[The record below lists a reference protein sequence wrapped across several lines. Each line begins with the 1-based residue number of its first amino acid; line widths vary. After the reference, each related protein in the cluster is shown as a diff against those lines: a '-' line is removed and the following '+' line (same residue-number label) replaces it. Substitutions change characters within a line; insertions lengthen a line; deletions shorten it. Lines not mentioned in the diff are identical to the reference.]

1 MKVRHKKIG
10 ILGSGS
16 WGTVLADI
24 AANNG
29 NEVMIWS
36 RNTSTADEINKRH
49 TNKKYSGSKKLH
61 KNIKATTNQKD
72 VLSLSHVIVCI
83 PSSTVRSFFKKNKKH
98 ISSKT
103 SFLIASK
110 GLEKK
115 TFNSMSEILNEELCT
130 ESNISVLSGPNLAS
144 EIIEGMAAACVIA
157 AKNKKTGKSF
167 SNILDRPSFKVFLN
181 DDVKGVELAGALK
194 NIYAIVSGLS
204 DGLGNKKNTK
214 AMILTRSLVEMS
226 HLFESLKLKKLTL
239 LGLAGVGD
247 LFATA
252 SSEKSRNYSF
262 GKFLGKGN
270 SPSKALSMVRQSVE
284 GHRTLK
290 VLYLEKKKLSLNMP
304 IIDALYKIVYLKK
317 DPKKCFLKFI
327 HESGNIDTAYD

>member
-29 NEVMIWS
+29 SEVMIWS
-36 RNTSTADEINKRH
+36 RNKSTADEINKRH

-61 KNIKATTNQKD
+61 KNVKATTNQKD

-167 SNILDRPSFKVFLN
+167 SNILDTPSFKVFLN

-262 GKFLGKGN
+262 GYLLGKGKTREEAKKIIN
-270 SPSKALSMVRQSVE
+270 QVIE
-284 GHRTLK
+284 GEKTL
-290 VLYLEKKKLSLNMP
+290 
-304 IIDALYKIVYLKK
+304 KIVYEKVSTLELEMPIVEKLYNIVFKK
-317 DPKKCFLKFI
+317 GSVR
-327 HESGNIDTAYD
+327 ESFDKMVIESDGRDL

>member
-1 MKVRHKKIG
+1 MNNPSKKIG
-10 ILGSGS
+10 VLGAGS

-29 NEVMIWS
+29 YEVLIWS
-36 RNTSTADEINKRH
+36 RNPNTVNEINTNH

-61 KNIKATTNQKD
+61 KNIRATSNQKD
-72 VLSLSHVIVCI
+72 ILILSHVIVCI
-83 PSSTVRSFFKKNKKH
+83 PSASVRSFFKKNKKH
-98 ISSKT
+98 IMSET

-115 TFNSMSEILNEELCT
+115 TFFSMSEILKEELEM

-157 AKNKKTGKSF
+157 AKNKKTGKEF
-167 SNILDRPSFKVFLN
+167 SNILDRQSFKVFLN
-181 DDVKGVELAGALK
+181 NDVKGVELAGALK

-262 GKFLGKGN
+262 GYLLGRGKSREEAKKIIN
-270 SPSKALSMVRQSVE
+270 QVIE
-284 GHRTLK
+284 GEKTL
-290 VLYLEKKKLSLNMP
+290 
-304 IIDALYKIVYLKK
+304 KIVYEKVSALELDMPIVEKLYNIVFKK
-317 DPKKCFLKFI
+317 GSVK
-327 HESGNIDTAYD
+327 ESFDKMIIESDGRDL

>member
-1 MKVRHKKIG
+1 MNNPSKKIG
-10 ILGSGS
+10 VLGAGS

-29 NEVMIWS
+29 YEVLIWS
-36 RNTSTADEINKRH
+36 RNPNTVNEINTNH

-61 KNIKATTNQKD
+61 KNIKATSNQKD
-72 VLSLSHVIVCI
+72 ILILSHVIVCI
-83 PSSTVRSFFKKNKKH
+83 PSASVRSFFKKNKKH
-98 ISSKT
+98 IMSET

-110 GLEKK
+110 GLEEK
-115 TFNSMSEILNEELCT
+115 TFFSMSEILKEEL
-130 ESNISVLSGPNLAS
+130 EMQSNISVLSGPNLAS

-157 AKNKKTGKSF
+157 AKNKKTGKEF
-167 SNILDRPSFKVFLN
+167 SNILDRQSFKVFLN
-181 DDVKGVELAGALK
+181 NDVKGVELAGALK

-262 GKFLGKGN
+262 GYLLGKGKSREEAKKIIN
-270 SPSKALSMVRQSVE
+270 QVIE
-284 GHRTLK
+284 GEKTL
-290 VLYLEKKKLSLNMP
+290 
-304 IIDALYKIVYLKK
+304 KIVYEKVSALELDMPIVEKLYNIVFKK
-317 DPKKCFLKFI
+317 GSVK
-327 HESGNIDTAYD
+327 ESFDKMIIESDGRDL

>member
-1 MKVRHKKIG
+1 MNNPYKKIG
-10 ILGSGS
+10 VLGAGS

-29 NEVMIWS
+29 YEVLIWS
-36 RNTSTADEINKRH
+36 RNPNTVNEINTNH

-61 KNIKATTNQKD
+61 KNIRATSNQKD
-72 VLSLSHVIVCI
+72 ILILSHVIVCI
-83 PSSTVRSFFKKNKKH
+83 PSASVRSFFKKNKKH
-98 ISSKT
+98 IMSET

-115 TFNSMSEILNEELCT
+115 TFFSMSEILKEELEM

-157 AKNKKTGKSF
+157 AKNKRTGKEF
-167 SNILDRPSFKVFLN
+167 SNILDRQSFKVFLN
-181 DDVKGVELAGALK
+181 NDVKGVELAGALK

-262 GKFLGKGN
+262 GYLLGKGKSREEAKKIIN
-270 SPSKALSMVRQSVE
+270 QVIE
-284 GHRTLK
+284 GEKTL
-290 VLYLEKKKLSLNMP
+290 
-304 IIDALYKIVYLKK
+304 KIVYEKVSALELDMPIVEKLYNIVFKK
-317 DPKKCFLKFI
+317 GSVK
-327 HESGNIDTAYD
+327 ESFDKMIIESDGRDL

>member
-1 MKVRHKKIG
+1 MKVSHKKIG

-29 NEVMIWS
+29 SEVMIWS
-36 RNTSTADEINKRH
+36 RNKSTADEINKRH

-61 KNIKATTNQKD
+61 KNVKATTNQKD

-167 SNILDRPSFKVFLN
+167 SNILDTPSFKVFLN

-262 GKFLGKGN
+262 GYLLGKGKTREEAKKIIN
-270 SPSKALSMVRQSVE
+270 QVIE
-284 GHRTLK
+284 GEKTL
-290 VLYLEKKKLSLNMP
+290 
-304 IIDALYKIVYLKK
+304 KIVYEKVSTLELDMPIVEKLYNIVFKK
-317 DPKKCFLKFI
+317 GSVR
-327 HESGNIDTAYD
+327 ESFDKMVIESDGRDL

>member
-1 MKVRHKKIG
+1 MNNPHKKIG
-10 ILGSGS
+10 VLGAGS

-29 NEVMIWS
+29 YEVLIWS
-36 RNTSTADEINKRH
+36 RNPNTVNEINTNH

-61 KNIKATTNQKD
+61 KNIKATSNQKD
-72 VLSLSHVIVCI
+72 TLILSHVIVCI
-83 PSSTVRSFFKKNKKH
+83 PSASVRSFFKKNKKH
-98 ISSKT
+98 IMSET

-115 TFNSMSEILNEELCT
+115 TFFSMSEILKEELEM

-157 AKNKKTGKSF
+157 AKNKKTGKEF
-167 SNILDRPSFKVFLN
+167 SNILDRQSFKVFLN
-181 DDVKGVELAGALK
+181 NDVKGVELAGALK

-262 GKFLGKGN
+262 GYLLGKGKSREEAKKIIN
-270 SPSKALSMVRQSVE
+270 QVIE
-284 GHRTLK
+284 GEKTL
-290 VLYLEKKKLSLNMP
+290 
-304 IIDALYKIVYLKK
+304 KIVYEKVSALELDMPIVEKLYNIVFKK
-317 DPKKCFLKFI
+317 GSVK
-327 HESGNIDTAYD
+327 ESFDKMIIESDGRDL

>member
-1 MKVRHKKIG
+1 MNNPYKKIG
-10 ILGSGS
+10 VLGAGS

-29 NEVMIWS
+29 YEVLIWS
-36 RNTSTADEINKRH
+36 RNPNTVNEINKNH

-61 KNIKATTNQKD
+61 KNIKATSNQKD
-72 VLSLSHVIVCI
+72 ILILSHVIVCI
-83 PSSTVRSFFKKNKKH
+83 PSASVRSFFKKNKKH
-98 ISSKT
+98 IMSET

-115 TFNSMSEILNEELCT
+115 TFFSMSEILKEELEM

-157 AKNKKTGKSF
+157 AKNKKTGKEF
-167 SNILDRPSFKVFLN
+167 SNILDRQSFKVFLN
-181 DDVKGVELAGALK
+181 NDVKGVELAGALK

-262 GKFLGKGN
+262 GYLLGKGKSREEAKKIIN
-270 SPSKALSMVRQSVE
+270 QVIE
-284 GHRTLK
+284 GEKTL
-290 VLYLEKKKLSLNMP
+290 
-304 IIDALYKIVYLKK
+304 KIVYEKVSALELDMPIVEKLYNIVFKK
-317 DPKKCFLKFI
+317 GSVK
-327 HESGNIDTAYD
+327 ESFDKMIIESDGRDL

>member
-1 MKVRHKKIG
+1 MNNPYKKIG
-10 ILGSGS
+10 VLGAGS

-29 NEVMIWS
+29 YEVLIWS
-36 RNTSTADEINKRH
+36 RNPNTVNEINTNH

-61 KNIKATTNQKD
+61 KNIKATSNQKD
-72 VLSLSHVIVCI
+72 ILILSHVIVCI
-83 PSSTVRSFFKKNKKH
+83 PSASVRSFFKKNKKH
-98 ISSKT
+98 IMSET

-115 TFNSMSEILNEELCT
+115 TFFSMSEILREELEM

-157 AKNKKTGKSF
+157 AKNKKTGKEF
-167 SNILDRPSFKVFLN
+167 SNNLDRQSFKVFLN
-181 DDVKGVELAGALK
+181 NDVKGVELAGALK

-262 GKFLGKGN
+262 GYLLGKGKSREEAKKIIN
-270 SPSKALSMVRQSVE
+270 QVIE
-284 GHRTLK
+284 GEKTL
-290 VLYLEKKKLSLNMP
+290 
-304 IIDALYKIVYLKK
+304 KIVYEKVSALELDMPIVEKLYNIVFKK
-317 DPKKCFLKFI
+317 GSVK
-327 HESGNIDTAYD
+327 ESFDKMIIESDGRDL

>member
-1 MKVRHKKIG
+1 MKVSHKKIG

-36 RNTSTADEINKRH
+36 RNTSTADEINKSH

-61 KNIKATTNQKD
+61 RNIKATTNQKD

-167 SNILDRPSFKVFLN
+167 SNILDTPSFKVFLN

-262 GKFLGKGN
+262 GYLLGKGKTREEAKIIIN
-270 SPSKALSMVRQSVE
+270 QVIE
-284 GHRTLK
+284 GEKTL
-290 VLYLEKKKLSLNMP
+290 
-304 IIDALYKIVYLKK
+304 KIVYEKVSTLELDMPIVEKLYNIVFKK
-317 DPKKCFLKFI
+317 GSVK
-327 HESGNIDTAYD
+327 ESFDKMVIESDGRDL

>member
-1 MKVRHKKIG
+1 MNNLSKKIG
-10 ILGSGS
+10 VLGAGS

-29 NEVMIWS
+29 YEVLIWS
-36 RNTSTADEINKRH
+36 RNPNTVNEINTNH

-61 KNIKATTNQKD
+61 KNIKATSNQKD
-72 VLSLSHVIVCI
+72 TLILSHVIVCI
-83 PSSTVRSFFKKNKKH
+83 PSASVRSFFKKNKKH
-98 ISSKT
+98 IISET

-115 TFNSMSEILNEELCT
+115 TFFSMSEILKEELEM

-157 AKNKKTGKSF
+157 AKNKKTGKEF
-167 SNILDRPSFKVFLN
+167 SNILDRQSFKVFLN
-181 DDVKGVELAGALK
+181 NDVKGVELAGALK

-262 GKFLGKGN
+262 GYLLGKGKSREEAKKIIN
-270 SPSKALSMVRQSVE
+270 QVIE
-284 GHRTLK
+284 GEKTL
-290 VLYLEKKKLSLNMP
+290 
-304 IIDALYKIVYLKK
+304 KIVYEKVSALELDMPIVEKLYNIVFKK
-317 DPKKCFLKFI
+317 GSVK
-327 HESGNIDTAYD
+327 ESFDKMIIESDGRDL

>member
-1 MKVRHKKIG
+1 MNNPYKKIG
-10 ILGSGS
+10 VLGAGS

-29 NEVMIWS
+29 YEVLIWS
-36 RNTSTADEINKRH
+36 RNPNTVNEINTNH

-61 KNIKATTNQKD
+61 KNIKATSNQKD
-72 VLSLSHVIVCI
+72 ILILSHVIVCI
-83 PSSTVRSFFKKNKKH
+83 PSASVRSFFKKNKKH
-98 ISSKT
+98 ITSET

-115 TFNSMSEILNEELCT
+115 TFFSMSEILKEELEM

-157 AKNKKTGKSF
+157 AKNKKTGKEF
-167 SNILDRPSFKVFLN
+167 SNILDRQSFKVFLN
-181 DDVKGVELAGALK
+181 NDVKGVELAGALK

-262 GKFLGKGN
+262 GYLLGKGKSREEAKKIIN
-270 SPSKALSMVRQSVE
+270 QVIE
-284 GHRTLK
+284 GEKTL
-290 VLYLEKKKLSLNMP
+290 
-304 IIDALYKIVYLKK
+304 KIVYEKVSALELDMPIVEKLYNIVFKK
-317 DPKKCFLKFI
+317 GSVK
-327 HESGNIDTAYD
+327 ESFDKMIIESDGRDL

>member
-1 MKVRHKKIG
+1 MNNPYKKIG
-10 ILGSGS
+10 VLGAGS

-29 NEVMIWS
+29 YEVLIWS
-36 RNTSTADEINKRH
+36 RNPNTVNEINTNH

-61 KNIKATTNQKD
+61 KNIKATSNQKD
-72 VLSLSHVIVCI
+72 ILILSHVIVCI
-83 PSSTVRSFFKKNKKH
+83 PSASVRSFFKKNKKH
-98 ISSKT
+98 IMSET

-115 TFNSMSEILNEELCT
+115 TFFSMSEILKEELEM

-157 AKNKKTGKSF
+157 AKNKKTGKEF
-167 SNILDRPSFKVFLN
+167 SNILDRQSFKVFLN
-181 DDVKGVELAGALK
+181 SDVKGVELAGALK

-262 GKFLGKGN
+262 GYLLGKGKSREEAKKIIN
-270 SPSKALSMVRQSVE
+270 QVIE
-284 GHRTLK
+284 GEKTL
-290 VLYLEKKKLSLNMP
+290 
-304 IIDALYKIVYLKK
+304 KIVYEKVSALELDMPIVEKLYNIVFKK
-317 DPKKCFLKFI
+317 GSVK
-327 HESGNIDTAYD
+327 ESFDKMIIESDGRDL

>member
-1 MKVRHKKIG
+1 MNNPYKKIG
-10 ILGSGS
+10 VLGAGS

-29 NEVMIWS
+29 YEVLIWS
-36 RNTSTADEINKRH
+36 RNPNTVNEINTNH

-61 KNIKATTNQKD
+61 KNIKATSNQRD
-72 VLSLSHVIVCI
+72 ILILSHVIVCI
-83 PSSTVRSFFKKNKKH
+83 PSASVRSFFKKNKKH
-98 ISSKT
+98 IMSET

-115 TFNSMSEILNEELCT
+115 TFFSMSEILREELEM

-157 AKNKKTGKSF
+157 AKNKKTGKEF
-167 SNILDRPSFKVFLN
+167 SNILDRQSFKVFLN
-181 DDVKGVELAGALK
+181 NDVKGVELAGALK

-262 GKFLGKGN
+262 GYLLGKGKSREEAKKIIN
-270 SPSKALSMVRQSVE
+270 QVIE
-284 GHRTLK
+284 GEKTL
-290 VLYLEKKKLSLNMP
+290 
-304 IIDALYKIVYLKK
+304 KIVYEKVSALELDMPIVEKLYNIVFKK
-317 DPKKCFLKFI
+317 GSVK
-327 HESGNIDTAYD
+327 ESFDKMIIESDGRDL

>member
-61 KNIKATTNQKD
+61 RNIKATTNQKD

-115 TFNSMSEILNEELCT
+115 TFNSMSEILNEELCS

-167 SNILDRPSFKVFLN
+167 SNILDTPSFKVFLN

-262 GKFLGKGN
+262 GYLLGKGKTREEAKKIIN
-270 SPSKALSMVRQSVE
+270 QVIE
-284 GHRTLK
+284 GEKTL
-290 VLYLEKKKLSLNMP
+290 
-304 IIDALYKIVYLKK
+304 KIVYEKVSTLELDMPIVEKLYNIVFKK
-317 DPKKCFLKFI
+317 GSVR
-327 HESGNIDTAYD
+327 ESFDKMVIESDGRDL

>member
-1 MKVRHKKIG
+1 MNNPYKKIG
-10 ILGSGS
+10 VLGAGS

-29 NEVMIWS
+29 YEVLIWS
-36 RNTSTADEINKRH
+36 RNPNTVNEINTNH

-61 KNIKATTNQKD
+61 KNIKATSNQRD
-72 VLSLSHVIVCI
+72 ILILSHVIVCI
-83 PSSTVRSFFKKNKKH
+83 PSASVRSFFKKNKKH
-98 ISSKT
+98 IMSET

-115 TFNSMSEILNEELCT
+115 TFFSMSEILKEELEM

-157 AKNKKTGKSF
+157 AKNKKTGKEF
-167 SNILDRPSFKVFLN
+167 SNILDRQSFKVFLN
-181 DDVKGVELAGALK
+181 NDVKGVELAGALK

-262 GKFLGKGN
+262 GYLLGKGKSREEAKKIIN
-270 SPSKALSMVRQSVE
+270 QVIE
-284 GHRTLK
+284 GEKTL
-290 VLYLEKKKLSLNMP
+290 
-304 IIDALYKIVYLKK
+304 KIVYEKVSALELDMPIVEKLYNIVFKK
-317 DPKKCFLKFI
+317 GSVK
-327 HESGNIDTAYD
+327 ESFDKMIIESDGRDL

>member
-1 MKVRHKKIG
+1 MNNPYKKIG
-10 ILGSGS
+10 VLGAGS

-29 NEVMIWS
+29 YEVLIWS
-36 RNTSTADEINKRH
+36 RNPNTVNEINKNH

-61 KNIKATTNQKD
+61 KNIKATSNQKD
-72 VLSLSHVIVCI
+72 ILILSHVIVCI
-83 PSSTVRSFFKKNKKH
+83 PSASVRSFFKKNKKH
-98 ISSKT
+98 IISET

-115 TFNSMSEILNEELCT
+115 TFFSMSEILKEELEM

-157 AKNKKTGKSF
+157 AKNKKTGKEF
-167 SNILDRPSFKVFLN
+167 SNILDRQSFKVFLN
-181 DDVKGVELAGALK
+181 NDVKGVELAGALK

-262 GKFLGKGN
+262 GYLLGKGKSREEAKKIIN
-270 SPSKALSMVRQSVE
+270 QVIE
-284 GHRTLK
+284 GEKTL
-290 VLYLEKKKLSLNMP
+290 
-304 IIDALYKIVYLKK
+304 KIVYEKVSALELDMPIVEKLYNIVFKK
-317 DPKKCFLKFI
+317 GSVK
-327 HESGNIDTAYD
+327 ESFDKMIIESDGRDL

>member
-1 MKVRHKKIG
+1 MNNPSKKIG
-10 ILGSGS
+10 VLGAGS

-29 NEVMIWS
+29 YEVLIWS
-36 RNTSTADEINKRH
+36 RNPNTVNEINTNH

-61 KNIKATTNQKD
+61 KNIKATSNQKD
-72 VLSLSHVIVCI
+72 ILILSHVIVCI
-83 PSSTVRSFFKKNKKH
+83 PSASVRSFFKKNKKH
-98 ISSKT
+98 IISET

-115 TFNSMSEILNEELCT
+115 TFFSMSEILKEELEM

-157 AKNKKTGKSF
+157 AKNKKTGKEF
-167 SNILDRPSFKVFLN
+167 SNILDRQSFKVFLN
-181 DDVKGVELAGALK
+181 NDVKGVELAGALK

-262 GKFLGKGN
+262 GYLLGRGKSREEAKKIIN
-270 SPSKALSMVRQSVE
+270 QVIE
-284 GHRTLK
+284 GEKTL
-290 VLYLEKKKLSLNMP
+290 
-304 IIDALYKIVYLKK
+304 KIVYEKVSALELDMPIVEKLYNIVFKK
-317 DPKKCFLKFI
+317 GSVK
-327 HESGNIDTAYD
+327 ESFDKMIIESDGRDL

>member
-1 MKVRHKKIG
+1 MNNPYKKIG
-10 ILGSGS
+10 VLGAGS

-29 NEVMIWS
+29 YEVLIWS
-36 RNTSTADEINKRH
+36 RNPNTVNEINTNH

-61 KNIKATTNQKD
+61 KNIKATSNQKD
-72 VLSLSHVIVCI
+72 ILILSHVIVCI
-83 PSSTVRSFFKKNKKH
+83 PSASVRSFFKKNKKH
-98 ISSKT
+98 IISET

-115 TFNSMSEILNEELCT
+115 TFFSMSEILKEELEM

-157 AKNKKTGKSF
+157 AKNKKTGKEF
-167 SNILDRPSFKVFLN
+167 SNILDRQSFIVFLN
-181 DDVKGVELAGALK
+181 NDVKGVELAGALK

-262 GKFLGKGN
+262 GYLLGKGKSREEAKKIIN
-270 SPSKALSMVRQSVE
+270 QVIE
-284 GHRTLK
+284 GEKTL
-290 VLYLEKKKLSLNMP
+290 
-304 IIDALYKIVYLKK
+304 KIVYEKVSALELDMPIVEKLYNIVFKK
-317 DPKKCFLKFI
+317 GSVK
-327 HESGNIDTAYD
+327 ESFDKMIIESDGRDL

>member
-1 MKVRHKKIG
+1 MNNPYKKIG
-10 ILGSGS
+10 VLGAGS

-29 NEVMIWS
+29 YEVLIWS
-36 RNTSTADEINKRH
+36 RNPNTVNEINTNH

-61 KNIKATTNQKD
+61 KNIKATSNQKD
-72 VLSLSHVIVCI
+72 TLILSHVIVCI
-83 PSSTVRSFFKKNKKH
+83 PSASVRSFFKKNKKY
-98 ISSKT
+98 IMSET

-115 TFNSMSEILNEELCT
+115 TFFSMSEILKEELEM

-157 AKNKKTGKSF
+157 AKNKKTGKEF
-167 SNILDRPSFKVFLN
+167 SNILDRQSFKVFLN
-181 DDVKGVELAGALK
+181 NDVKGVELAGALK

-262 GKFLGKGN
+262 GYLLGKGKSREEAKKIIN
-270 SPSKALSMVRQSVE
+270 QVIE
-284 GHRTLK
+284 GEKTL
-290 VLYLEKKKLSLNMP
+290 
-304 IIDALYKIVYLKK
+304 KIVYEKVSALELDMPIVEKLYNIVFKK
-317 DPKKCFLKFI
+317 GSVK
-327 HESGNIDTAYD
+327 ESFDKMIIESDGRDL

>member
-1 MKVRHKKIG
+1 MKVSHKKIG

-29 NEVMIWS
+29 SEVMIWS
-36 RNTSTADEINKRH
+36 RNKSTADEINKRH

-72 VLSLSHVIVCI
+72 VLSLGHVIVCI

-115 TFNSMSEILNEELCT
+115 TFNSMSEILNEELCS
-130 ESNISVLSGPNLAS
+130 ESNSSVLSGPNLAS

-167 SNILDRPSFKVFLN
+167 SNILDTPSFKVFLN

-226 HLFESLKLKKLTL
+226 HLFESLRLKKLTL

-262 GKFLGKGN
+262 GYLLGKGKTREEAKKIIN
-270 SPSKALSMVRQSVE
+270 QVIE
-284 GHRTLK
+284 GEKTL
-290 VLYLEKKKLSLNMP
+290 
-304 IIDALYKIVYLKK
+304 KIVYEKVSTLELDMPIVEKLYNIVFKK
-317 DPKKCFLKFI
+317 GSVK
-327 HESGNIDTAYD
+327 ESFDKMVIESDGRDL

>member
-29 NEVMIWS
+29 SEVMIWS
-36 RNTSTADEINKRH
+36 RNKSTADEINKRH

-167 SNILDRPSFKVFLN
+167 SNILDTPSFKVFLN

-262 GKFLGKGN
+262 GYLLGKGKTREEAKKIIN
-270 SPSKALSMVRQSVE
+270 QVIE
-284 GHRTLK
+284 GEKTL
-290 VLYLEKKKLSLNMP
+290 
-304 IIDALYKIVYLKK
+304 KIVYEKVSTLELDMPIVEKLYNIVFKK
-317 DPKKCFLKFI
+317 GSVK
-327 HESGNIDTAYD
+327 ESFDKMVIESDGRDL

>member
-1 MKVRHKKIG
+1 MNNPSKKIG
-10 ILGSGS
+10 VLGAGS

-29 NEVMIWS
+29 YEVLIWS
-36 RNTSTADEINKRH
+36 RNANTVNEINKNH

-61 KNIKATTNQKD
+61 KNIKATSNQKD
-72 VLSLSHVIVCI
+72 ILILSHVIVCI
-83 PSSTVRSFFKKNKKH
+83 PSASVRSFFKKNKKH
-98 ISSKT
+98 IMSET

-115 TFNSMSEILNEELCT
+115 TFFSMSEILKEELEM

-144 EIIEGMAAACVIA
+144 EIIEGMAAACGIA
-157 AKNKKTGKSF
+157 AKNKKTGKEF
-167 SNILDRPSFKVFLN
+167 SNILDRQSFKVFLN
-181 DDVKGVELAGALK
+181 NDVKGVELAGALK

-262 GKFLGKGN
+262 GYLLGKGKSREEAKKIIN
-270 SPSKALSMVRQSVE
+270 QVIE
-284 GHRTLK
+284 GEKTL
-290 VLYLEKKKLSLNMP
+290 
-304 IIDALYKIVYLKK
+304 KIVYEKVSALELDMPIVEKLYNIVFKK
-317 DPKKCFLKFI
+317 GSVK
-327 HESGNIDTAYD
+327 ESFDKMIIESDGRDL

>member
-1 MKVRHKKIG
+1 MNNPHKKIG
-10 ILGSGS
+10 VLGAGS

-29 NEVMIWS
+29 YEVLIWS
-36 RNTSTADEINKRH
+36 RNPNTVNEINTNH

-61 KNIKATTNQKD
+61 KNIRATSNQKD
-72 VLSLSHVIVCI
+72 ILILSHVIVCI
-83 PSSTVRSFFKKNKKH
+83 PSASVRSFFKKNKKH
-98 ISSKT
+98 IMSET

-115 TFNSMSEILNEELCT
+115 TFFSMSEILKEELEM

-157 AKNKKTGKSF
+157 AKNKKTGKEF
-167 SNILDRPSFKVFLN
+167 SNILDRQSFKVFLN
-181 DDVKGVELAGALK
+181 NDVKGVELAGALK

-262 GKFLGKGN
+262 GYLLGKGKSREEAKKIIN
-270 SPSKALSMVRQSVE
+270 QVIE
-284 GHRTLK
+284 GEKTL
-290 VLYLEKKKLSLNMP
+290 
-304 IIDALYKIVYLKK
+304 KIVYEKVSALELDMPIVEKLYNIVFKK
-317 DPKKCFLKFI
+317 GSVK
-327 HESGNIDTAYD
+327 ESFDKMIIESDGRDL

>member
-1 MKVRHKKIG
+1 MNNSSKKIG
-10 ILGSGS
+10 VLGAGS

-29 NEVMIWS
+29 YEVLIWS
-36 RNTSTADEINKRH
+36 RNPNTVNEINTNH

-61 KNIKATTNQKD
+61 KNIKATSNQRD
-72 VLSLSHVIVCI
+72 ILILSHVIVCI
-83 PSSTVRSFFKKNKKH
+83 PSASVRSFFKKNKKH
-98 ISSKT
+98 IISET

-115 TFNSMSEILNEELCT
+115 TFFSMSEILKEELEM

-157 AKNKKTGKSF
+157 AKNKKTGKEF
-167 SNILDRPSFKVFLN
+167 SNILDRQSFKVFLN
-181 DDVKGVELAGALK
+181 NDVKGVELAGALK

-262 GKFLGKGN
+262 GYLLGKGKSREEAKKIIN
-270 SPSKALSMVRQSVE
+270 QVIE
-284 GHRTLK
+284 GEKTL
-290 VLYLEKKKLSLNMP
+290 
-304 IIDALYKIVYLKK
+304 KIVYEKVSALELDMPIVEKLYNIVFKK
-317 DPKKCFLKFI
+317 GSVK
-327 HESGNIDTAYD
+327 ESFDKMIIESDGRDL

>member
-1 MKVRHKKIG
+1 MNNPYKKIG
-10 ILGSGS
+10 VLGAGS

-29 NEVMIWS
+29 YEVLIWS
-36 RNTSTADEINKRH
+36 RNPNTVNEINTNH

-61 KNIKATTNQKD
+61 KNIKATSNQRD
-72 VLSLSHVIVCI
+72 ILILSHVIVCI
-83 PSSTVRSFFKKNKKH
+83 PSASVRSFFKKNKKH
-98 ISSKT
+98 IISET

-115 TFNSMSEILNEELCT
+115 TFFSMSEILKEELEM

-157 AKNKKTGKSF
+157 AKNEKTGKEF
-167 SNILDRPSFKVFLN
+167 SNILDRKSFKVFLN
-181 DDVKGVELAGALK
+181 NDVRGVELAGALK

-262 GKFLGKGN
+262 GYLLGKGKSREEAKKIIN
-270 SPSKALSMVRQSVE
+270 QVIE
-284 GHRTLK
+284 GEKTL
-290 VLYLEKKKLSLNMP
+290 
-304 IIDALYKIVYLKK
+304 KIVYEKVSALELDMPIVEKLYNIVFKK
-317 DPKKCFLKFI
+317 GSVK
-327 HESGNIDTAYD
+327 ESFDKMIIESDGRDL

>member
-29 NEVMIWS
+29 SEVMIWS
-36 RNTSTADEINKRH
+36 RNKSTADEINKRH

-61 KNIKATTNQKD
+61 KNVKATTNQKD

-115 TFNSMSEILNEELCT
+115 TFNSMSEILNEELCS

-167 SNILDRPSFKVFLN
+167 SNILDTPSFKVFLN

-262 GKFLGKGN
+262 GYLLGKGKTREEAKKIIN
-270 SPSKALSMVRQSVE
+270 QVIE
-284 GHRTLK
+284 GEKTL
-290 VLYLEKKKLSLNMP
+290 
-304 IIDALYKIVYLKK
+304 KIVYEKVSTLELDMPIVEKLYNIVFKK
-317 DPKKCFLKFI
+317 GSVK
-327 HESGNIDTAYD
+327 ESFDKMVIESDGRDL

>member
-1 MKVRHKKIG
+1 MNNPSKKIG
-10 ILGSGS
+10 VLGAGS

-29 NEVMIWS
+29 YEVLIWS
-36 RNTSTADEINKRH
+36 RNPNTVNEINTNH

-61 KNIKATTNQKD
+61 KNIRATSNQKD
-72 VLSLSHVIVCI
+72 ILILSHVIVCI
-83 PSSTVRSFFKKNKKH
+83 PSASVRSFFKKNKKH
-98 ISSKT
+98 IMSET

-115 TFNSMSEILNEELCT
+115 TFFSMSEILKEELEM

-157 AKNKKTGKSF
+157 AKNKKTGKEF
-167 SNILDRPSFKVFLN
+167 SNILDRQSFKVFLN
-181 DDVKGVELAGALK
+181 NDVKGVELAGALK

-262 GKFLGKGN
+262 GYLLGKGKSREEAKKIIN
-270 SPSKALSMVRQSVE
+270 QVIE
-284 GHRTLK
+284 GEKTL
-290 VLYLEKKKLSLNMP
+290 
-304 IIDALYKIVYLKK
+304 KIVYEKVSALELDMPIVEKLYNIVFKK
-317 DPKKCFLKFI
+317 GSVK
-327 HESGNIDTAYD
+327 ESFDKMIIESDGRDL

>member
-29 NEVMIWS
+29 SEVMIWS
-36 RNTSTADEINKRH
+36 RNKSTADEINKRH

-115 TFNSMSEILNEELCT
+115 TFNSMSEILNEELCS

-167 SNILDRPSFKVFLN
+167 SNILDTPSFKVFLN

-262 GKFLGKGN
+262 GYLLGKGKTREEAKKIIN
-270 SPSKALSMVRQSVE
+270 QVIE
-284 GHRTLK
+284 GEKTL
-290 VLYLEKKKLSLNMP
+290 
-304 IIDALYKIVYLKK
+304 KIVYEKVSTLELDMPIVEKLYNIVFKK
-317 DPKKCFLKFI
+317 GSVK
-327 HESGNIDTAYD
+327 ESFDKMVIESDGRDL

>member
-1 MKVRHKKIG
+1 MNNPYKKIG
-10 ILGSGS
+10 VLGAGS

-29 NEVMIWS
+29 YEVLIWS
-36 RNTSTADEINKRH
+36 RNPNTVNEINTNH

-61 KNIKATTNQKD
+61 KNIKATSNQKD
-72 VLSLSHVIVCI
+72 VLILSHVIVCI
-83 PSSTVRSFFKKNKKH
+83 PSASIRTFFKKNKKH
-98 ISSKT
+98 IMSDT

-115 TFNSMSEILNEELCT
+115 TFFSMSEILKEELEM

-157 AKNKKTGKSF
+157 AKNKKTGKEF
-167 SNILDRPSFKVFLN
+167 SNILDRQSFKVFLN
-181 DDVKGVELAGALK
+181 NDVKGVELAGALK

-262 GKFLGKGN
+262 GYLLGKGKSREEAKKIIN
-270 SPSKALSMVRQSVE
+270 QVIE
-284 GHRTLK
+284 GEKTL
-290 VLYLEKKKLSLNMP
+290 
-304 IIDALYKIVYLKK
+304 KIVYEKVSALELDMPIVEKLYNIVFKK
-317 DPKKCFLKFI
+317 GSVK
-327 HESGNIDTAYD
+327 ESFDKMIIESDGRDL

>member
-1 MKVRHKKIG
+1 MNNPYKKIG
-10 ILGSGS
+10 VLGAGS

-29 NEVMIWS
+29 YEVLIWS
-36 RNTSTADEINKRH
+36 RNPNTVNEINTNH

-61 KNIKATTNQKD
+61 KNIKATSNQKD
-72 VLSLSHVIVCI
+72 ILILSHVIVCI
-83 PSSTVRSFFKKNKKH
+83 PSASVRSFFKKNKKH
-98 ISSKT
+98 IMSET

-115 TFNSMSEILNEELCT
+115 TFFSMSEILKEELEM

-157 AKNKKTGKSF
+157 AKNKKTGKEF
-167 SNILDRPSFKVFLN
+167 SNILDRQSFKVFLN
-181 DDVKGVELAGALK
+181 NDVKGVELAGALK

-262 GKFLGKGN
+262 GYLLGKGKSREEAKKIIN
-270 SPSKALSMVRQSVE
+270 QVIE
-284 GHRTLK
+284 GEKTL
-290 VLYLEKKKLSLNMP
+290 
-304 IIDALYKIVYLKK
+304 KIVYEKVSALELDMPIVEKLYNIVFKK
-317 DPKKCFLKFI
+317 GSVK
-327 HESGNIDTAYD
+327 ESFDKMIIESDGRDL

>member
-1 MKVRHKKIG
+1 MKVSHKKIG

-29 NEVMIWS
+29 SEVMIWS
-36 RNTSTADEINKRH
+36 RNKSTADEINKRH

-167 SNILDRPSFKVFLN
+167 SNILDTPSFKVFLN

-262 GKFLGKGN
+262 GYLLGKGKTREEAKKIIN
-270 SPSKALSMVRQSVE
+270 QVIE
-284 GHRTLK
+284 GEKTL
-290 VLYLEKKKLSLNMP
+290 
-304 IIDALYKIVYLKK
+304 KIVYEKVSTLELDMPIVEKLYNIVFKK
-317 DPKKCFLKFI
+317 GSVR
-327 HESGNIDTAYD
+327 ESFDKMVIESDGRDL

>member
-1 MKVRHKKIG
+1 MNNPYKKIG
-10 ILGSGS
+10 VLGAGS

-29 NEVMIWS
+29 YEVLIWS
-36 RNTSTADEINKRH
+36 RNPNTVNEINTNH

-61 KNIKATTNQKD
+61 KNIKATSNQKD
-72 VLSLSHVIVCI
+72 ILILSHVIVCI
-83 PSSTVRSFFKKNKKH
+83 PSASVRSFFKKNKKH
-98 ISSKT
+98 IISET

-115 TFNSMSEILNEELCT
+115 TFFSMSEILKEELEM

-157 AKNKKTGKSF
+157 AKNKRTGKEF
-167 SNILDRPSFKVFLN
+167 SNILDRQSFIVFLN
-181 DDVKGVELAGALK
+181 NDVKGVELAGALK

-262 GKFLGKGN
+262 GYLLGKGKSREEAKKIIN
-270 SPSKALSMVRQSVE
+270 QVIE
-284 GHRTLK
+284 GEKTL
-290 VLYLEKKKLSLNMP
+290 
-304 IIDALYKIVYLKK
+304 KIVYEKVSALELDMPIVQKLYNIVFKK
-317 DPKKCFLKFI
+317 GSVK
-327 HESGNIDTAYD
+327 ESFDKMIIESDGRDL

>member
-1 MKVRHKKIG
+1 MNNPSKKIG
-10 ILGSGS
+10 VLGAGS

-24 AANNG
+24 AASNG
-29 NEVMIWS
+29 SEVFIWS
-36 RNTSTADEINKRH
+36 RNANIVNEINTNH
-49 TNKKYSGSKKLH
+49 TNKKYCGRKKLH
-61 KNIKATTNQKD
+61 KNIKATSNQKD
-72 VLSLSHVIVCI
+72 VLILSHVIVCI
-83 PSSTVRSFFKKNKKH
+83 PSSSVRSFFRKNKKF
-98 ISSKT
+98 IVSDT

-110 GLEKK
+110 GLEKN
-115 TFNSMSEILNEELCT
+115 TFFSMSEILKEELAM

-157 AKNKKTGKSF
+157 AKNKKTGKEF
-167 SNILDRPSFKVFLN
+167 LKILDRQSFKVFLN
-181 DDVKGVELAGALK
+181 NDVKGVELAGALK

-252 SSEKSRNYSF
+252 SSENSRNYSF
-262 GKFLGKGN
+262 GYLLGKGK
-270 SPSKALSMVRQSVE
+270 SREEA
-284 GHRTLK
+284 
-290 VLYLEKKKLSLNMP
+290 KK
-304 IIDALYKIVYLKK
+304 IIDQVIEGEKTLKIVYEKVSELELDMPIVEKLYNIVFKRGSLK
-317 DPKKCFLKFI
+317 
-327 HESGNIDTAYD
+327 ESFDKMINESDGRDL

>member
-1 MKVRHKKIG
+1 MNNPHKKIG
-10 ILGSGS
+10 VLGAGS

-29 NEVMIWS
+29 YEVLIWS
-36 RNTSTADEINKRH
+36 RNPNTVDEINTNH

-61 KNIKATTNQKD
+61 KNIKATSNQKD
-72 VLSLSHVIVCI
+72 ILILSHVIVCI
-83 PSSTVRSFFKKNKKH
+83 PSASVRSFFKKNKKH
-98 ISSKT
+98 IMSET

-115 TFNSMSEILNEELCT
+115 TFFSMSEILKEELEM

-157 AKNKKTGKSF
+157 AKNKKTGKEF
-167 SNILDRPSFKVFLN
+167 SNILDRQSFKVFLN
-181 DDVKGVELAGALK
+181 NDVKGVELAGALK

-262 GKFLGKGN
+262 GYLLGKGKSREEAKKIIN
-270 SPSKALSMVRQSVE
+270 QVIE
-284 GHRTLK
+284 GEKTL
-290 VLYLEKKKLSLNMP
+290 
-304 IIDALYKIVYLKK
+304 KIVYEKVSALELDMPIVEKLYNIVFKK
-317 DPKKCFLKFI
+317 GSVK
-327 HESGNIDTAYD
+327 ESFDKMIIESDGRDL

>member
-1 MKVRHKKIG
+1 MNNRYKKIG
-10 ILGSGS
+10 VLGAGS

-29 NEVMIWS
+29 YEVLIWS
-36 RNTSTADEINKRH
+36 RNPNTVNEINTNH

-61 KNIKATTNQKD
+61 KNIKATSNQRD
-72 VLSLSHVIVCI
+72 ILILSQVIVCI
-83 PSSTVRSFFKKNKKH
+83 PSASVRSFFKKNKKH
-98 ISSKT
+98 IMSET

-115 TFNSMSEILNEELCT
+115 TFFSMSEILKEELEM

-157 AKNKKTGKSF
+157 AKNKKTGKEF
-167 SNILDRPSFKVFLN
+167 SNILDRQSFKVFLN
-181 DDVKGVELAGALK
+181 NDVKGVELAGALK

-262 GKFLGKGN
+262 GYLLGKGKSREEAKKIIN
-270 SPSKALSMVRQSVE
+270 QVIE
-284 GHRTLK
+284 GEKTL
-290 VLYLEKKKLSLNMP
+290 
-304 IIDALYKIVYLKK
+304 KIVYEKVSALELDMPIVEKLYNIVFKK
-317 DPKKCFLKFI
+317 GSVK
-327 HESGNIDTAYD
+327 ESFDKMIIESDGRDL

>member
-1 MKVRHKKIG
+1 MNNPSKKIG
-10 ILGSGS
+10 VLGAGS

-29 NEVMIWS
+29 SEVFIWS
-36 RNTSTADEINKRH
+36 RNANIVNEINTNH
-49 TNKKYSGSKKLH
+49 TNEKYCGRKKLH
-61 KNIKATTNQKD
+61 KNIKATSNQKD
-72 VLSLSHVIVCI
+72 VLILSHVIVCI
-83 PSSTVRSFFKKNKKH
+83 PSSSVRSFFRKNKKF
-98 ISSKT
+98 IVSDT

-110 GLEKK
+110 GLEKN
-115 TFNSMSEILNEELCT
+115 TFFSMSEILKEELAM

-157 AKNKKTGKSF
+157 AKNKKTGKEF
-167 SNILDRPSFKVFLN
+167 LKILDRQSFKVFLN
-181 DDVKGVELAGALK
+181 NDVKGVELAGALK

-252 SSEKSRNYSF
+252 SSENSRNYSF
-262 GKFLGKGN
+262 GYLLGKGK
-270 SPSKALSMVRQSVE
+270 SREEA
-284 GHRTLK
+284 
-290 VLYLEKKKLSLNMP
+290 KK
-304 IIDALYKIVYLKK
+304 IIDQVIEGEKTLKIVYEKVSELELDMPIVEKLYNIVFKRGSLK
-317 DPKKCFLKFI
+317 
-327 HESGNIDTAYD
+327 ESFDKMINESDGRDL